1 MLGFLQRSVSNYHTA
16 YEKAGQR
23 TSLRNPKRGSLS
35 LLYQSQNSVLLT
47 CVVMNIG
54 CEATGELVT

>member
-1 MLGFLQRSVSNYHTA
+1 MR
-16 YEKAGQR
+16 KPGQK
-23 TSLRNPKRGSLS
+23 TGLKTPKVHSLS
-35 LLYQSQNSVLLT
+35 LLPYPAPEFRVLLT